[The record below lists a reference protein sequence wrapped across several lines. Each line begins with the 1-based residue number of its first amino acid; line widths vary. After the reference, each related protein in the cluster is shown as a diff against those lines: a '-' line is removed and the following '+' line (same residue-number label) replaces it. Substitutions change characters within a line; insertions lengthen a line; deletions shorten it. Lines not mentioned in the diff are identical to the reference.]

1 MTTVIIND
9 FINDRRTTIVLHQ
22 DYFDKIETIWHKED
36 RILLEMQDNDF
47 FAGRTKWSD
56 LSPSHFRLMITRNMT
71 VASELPDDERNDS
84 RHPVVRSMHML
95 MTALIYCIQEN
106 TESLVDL
113 LRIIR
118 HSETQITYDFS
129 ASLNVIVDIS
139 KPNSDLRIVVDN
151 DIN

>member
-1 MTTVIIND
+1 
-9 FINDRRTTIVLHQ
+9 
-22 DYFDKIETIWHKED
+22 
-36 RILLEMQDNDF
+36 
-47 FAGRTKWSD
+47 
-56 LSPSHFRLMITRNMT
+56 
-71 VASELPDDERNDS
+71 
-84 RHPVVRSMHML
+84 MHML

-139 KPNSDLRIVVDN
+139 KPNTDLRIVVDN